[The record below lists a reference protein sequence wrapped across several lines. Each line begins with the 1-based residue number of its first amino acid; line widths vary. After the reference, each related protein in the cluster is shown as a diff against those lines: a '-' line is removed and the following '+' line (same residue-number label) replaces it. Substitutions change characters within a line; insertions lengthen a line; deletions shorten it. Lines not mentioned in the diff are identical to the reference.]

1 MNLRK
6 IAGWSCVLCLSA
18 FLAQAQDAAQT
29 DQLEKKLKEMQD
41 SFDKQQREM
50 RESFERMLKQQQEQI
65 DALKKQIAAATN
77 APAISTPATN
87 QEAMQAQIDELNE
100 KTDVLIETAKKVR
113 PNEFNPSIGL

>member
-65 DALKKQIAAATN
+65 DALKKQIATATN
-77 APAISTPATN
+77 APPGATN
-87 QEAMQAQIDELNE
+87 QVAAEKVQELSDKVDQVVEAPMVSTSKDSSFSL
-100 KTDVLIETAKKVR
+100 LTAPV
-113 PNEFNPSIGL
+113 